1 MFIPQKKVYEK
12 SHDFKQRNNINHQLK
27 MFNLYKVTISQ
38 VNFGHEK
45 KNLITVQYTGW
56 LIGISAMGYNKP

>member
-45 KNLITVQYTGW
+45 KKPYYCPVYW
-56 LIGISAMGYNKP
+56 LVNRDFCNGI